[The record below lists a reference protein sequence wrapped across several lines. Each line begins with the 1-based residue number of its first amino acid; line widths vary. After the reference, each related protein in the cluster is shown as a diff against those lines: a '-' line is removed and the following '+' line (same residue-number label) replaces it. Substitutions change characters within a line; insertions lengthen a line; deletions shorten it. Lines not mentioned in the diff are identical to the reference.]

1 MSSKKRLVRMPVIA
15 ALSAALVLVGCAT
28 PRSPE
33 AEAARSALSSVKPS
47 VYFDFDRYDIKQEY
61 RSVVNAFGKYLKL
74 DSDAKILIEG
84 NADERGTTEYNL
96 ALGNKRAEAVKGAL
110 GKMGVSANQ
119 MEAVSNGEEKPR
131 SKGSNEAAWAEN
143 RRADLILK

>member
-1 MSSKKRLVRMPVIA
+1 MSTKKSLIRLPVLA
-15 ALSAALVLVGCAT
+15 VLSTAFVLVGCAT

-33 AEAARSALSSVKPS
+33 AESARSALSSVKPS

-110 GKMGVSANQ
+110 GKMGVAAGQ

-131 SKGSNEAAWAEN
+131 AKGSNEAAWAEN